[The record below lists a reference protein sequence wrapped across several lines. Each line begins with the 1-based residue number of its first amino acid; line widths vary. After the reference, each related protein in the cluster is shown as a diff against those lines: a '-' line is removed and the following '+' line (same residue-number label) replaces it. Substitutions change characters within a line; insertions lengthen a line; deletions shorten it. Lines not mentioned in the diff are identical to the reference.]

1 MGQYSAEG
9 TRAEGTWTRRLSQD
23 LAGAYGDYVN
33 EMDLRLSDDTQLTL
47 DVTDGDA
54 YAQGSYAD
62 ALLSVIDDSATFFV
76 QNTAFPYTYTPQR
89 LTEPSFPG
97 DPNLAATRAS
107 EAAQAPVATDADAGA
122 ATGAPDTG
130 ATESRRG
137 RSRRDGRRRRQRLC
151 RHGRRRRLCRLHA
164 ALRPHPGAVHHLR
177 QRPELLCRAQ

>member
-1 MGQYSAEG
+1 M
-9 TRAEGTWTRRLSQD
+9 
-23 LAGAYGDYVN
+23 
-33 EMDLRLSDDTQLTL
+33 
-47 DVTDGDA
+47 
-54 YAQGSYAD
+54 
-62 ALLSVIDDSATFFV
+62 

-130 ATESRRG
+130 ATESG
-137 RSRRDGRRRRQRLC
+137 EAAPAATDGAAAN
-151 RHGRRRRLCRLHA
+151 GSAGTAVADALCRLHA